1 MFNTRKTGLL
11 AAVCSAGLL
20 VAASAAQ
27 AETLADAIALAYQ
40 TNPTLQEQRA
50 NQRALDENY
59 VQARTGLRPT
69 VGANLQVVDR
79 ETKLANPTT
88 SLVDTNGDGIPDSLA
103 TTDTIRSNSSAGTLS
118 VTQPLYTGGR
128 VTARRSNLIWGAER
142 VSRAGRRLLNR
153 PYRPPR
159 GGT

>member
-1 MFNTRKTGLL
+1 MFNTRKATLL
-11 AAVCSAGLL
+11 AAVCSVGLL
-20 VAASAAQ
+20 AAGAAQ

-50 NQRALDENY
+50 NQRALDETY

-69 VGANLQVVDR
+69 IGATAQAVDR

-88 SLVDTNGDGIPDSLA
+88 SFVDTNGDGTPDSLA
-103 TTDTIRSNSSAGTLS
+103 NTDTIRSNSSAATIS

-128 VTARRSNLIWGAER
+128 V
-142 VSRAGRRLLNR
+142 
-153 PYRPPR
+153 
-159 GGT
+159 